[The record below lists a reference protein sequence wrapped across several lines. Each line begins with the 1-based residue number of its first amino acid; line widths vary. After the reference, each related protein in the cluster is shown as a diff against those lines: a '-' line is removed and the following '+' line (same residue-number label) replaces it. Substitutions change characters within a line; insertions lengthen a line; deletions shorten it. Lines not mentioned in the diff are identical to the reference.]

1 MKQAFITIVIVLF
14 LCPLNGFC
22 ENSED
27 FNKDYNKDYEIL
39 SVRYCECTAYYRFV
53 YHALNSSGESK
64 TANSYQEL
72 EDEVMLYA
80 LILAQPGRDKN
91 KAIEVTSSRIQ
102 MYSEQ
107 MKQGRDKNKA
117 IEVTSSRIQ
126 MYSEQMKQETNNR
139 NENIAI
145 LINKYHF
152 GCMELIQNPPETLIN
167 ALERE
172 IKYPTLYFDDE
183 RRAGGRQWSRIPTI

>member
-72 EDEVMLYA
+72 EDMVMLYA

-107 MKQGRDKNKA
+107 MKQ
-117 IEVTSSRIQ
+117 
-126 MYSEQMKQETNNR
+126 ETNNR
-139 NENIAI
+139 NENISI

-172 IKYPTLYFDDE
+172 IKYPTLYFDEE
-183 RRAGGRQWSRIPTI
+183 RRAGGRQWSGAKLHPAGPS